1 MNTNFDNNSICVIII
16 MILIVVVVVYFNNR
30 MKSITPPPP
39 TQYQNEA
46 YTLSTDI
53 ESSKTITTNNFTV
66 SSSGWAEFSKNI
78 YPIGSVYITFEDIKP
93 ANIFGGTWELLKGGI
108 FLCSTTE
115 NPGDTGGAETHTH
128 KTKDHTL
135 TIVEMPKHNHTLRG
149 PENITGNPDGQTDSK
164 STEHWGYQYWR
175 GRPLKQY
182 TSTGSKDVPGI
193 EDKGDGKSHNHG
205 DTEKAD
211 NIPPYIKV
219 YMWKRTA

>member
-1 MNTNFDNNSICVIII
+1 MCNYYYDFDSCRCCIFQQSNEIDDPS
-16 MILIVVVVVYFNNR
+16 
-30 MKSITPPPP
+30 PP

-115 NPGDTGGAETHTH
+115 
-128 KTKDHTL
+128 
-135 TIVEMPKHNHTLRG
+135 
-149 PENITGNPDGQTDSK
+149 K
-164 STEHWGYQYWR
+164 SR
-175 GRPLKQY
+175 
-182 TSTGSKDVPGI
+182 
-193 EDKGDGKSHNHG
+193 
-205 DTEKAD
+205 
-211 NIPPYIKV
+211 
-219 YMWKRTA
+219 